1 MKINYTYNKT
11 KKIKKLL
18 QKLEVLKQVV
28 ELLPNLPHIEKN
40 LRREAFLRSSL
51 FSARIEGNKLN
62 FEDIKNLGK
71 TKPKILTKIEVF
83 NIFQAA
89 NWLFSK
95 KIPKRLSL
103 KLILKFHSFALNGIS
118 SQAGKLRR
126 EPSAIFNQAG
136 VAVYVTPPA
145 NEIKKLLLQLI
156 KSVNRSKDPVPV
168 NSVICHFAFEK
179 IHPFIDGNGRV
190 GRLLSSFI
198 LIKSGYEYKGFTS
211 LEEYLEKN
219 RQAYYDFLQVNKKD
233 ITKFIEF
240 YLEALVIQTEKGIN
254 KFKTNKVEL
263 PQDQLLPRRREILE
277 IIKDHKTVS
286 FDFISRRFLVIP
298 ESTLHYDLRQLMK
311 KGFIKKLGATKGV
324 VYEKK

>member
-1 MKINYTYNKT
+1 
-11 KKIKKLL
+11 
-18 QKLEVLKQVV
+18 
-28 ELLPNLPHIEKN
+28 LPNLPHIEKN

-71 TKPKILTKIEVF
+71 PTKILTKIEVF

-179 IHPFIDGNGRV
+179 IHPFIDGNGRE
-190 GRLLSSFI
+190 GRLLI
-198 LIKSGYEYKGFTS
+198 NWLLMYKELS
-211 LEEYLEKN
+211 PLAIPSRKRLKYISALENSRKG
-219 RQAYYDFLQVNKKD
+219 K
-233 ITKFIEF
+233 IE
-240 YLEALVIQTEKGIN
+240 AIV
-254 KFKTNKVEL
+254 
-263 PQDQLLPRRREILE
+263 
-277 IIKDHKTVS
+277 
-286 FDFISRRFLVIP
+286 RFC
-298 ESTLHYDLRQLMK
+298 
-311 KGFIKKLGATKGV
+311 F
-324 VYEKK
+324 